1 MDTSDPNIANQEAA
15 YNFIY
20 KRLVESPDD
29 ITGMIAYALY
39 KREKIEFIQGLV
51 SKYNRSPID
60 AELKSFHLS
69 SNTEARLN
77 AYRIQAGVIA
87 REFLEISLD
96 EKVKEIEDGW
106 REGYL
111 QGLIGSDL
119 KELKRFAPGVIQG
132 LVSSW
137 VFSFSVALV
146 LLAAVVIRVGPSDI
160 FNEAIRMIKGEPAR
174 QGLPSQSIKEL
185 QKSSP

>member
-1 MDTSDPNIANQEAA
+1 MDANDPNNANQEAA

-20 KRLVESPDD
+20 RKLVESPDD

-39 KREKIEFIQGLV
+39 KREKIEFIQGFI
-51 SKYNRSPID
+51 SKYNRSPTD

-146 LLAAVVIRVGPSDI
+146 LLAAVVIRVGPSDV
-160 FNEAIRMIKGEPAR
+160 FNEVIRMITGEPAR
-174 QGLPSQSIKEL
+174 QGLPSDSIKKL
-185 QKSSP
+185 QKSNP